1 MATGVGS
8 AAGSFGGE
16 KQHSMR
22 FIVAASGA
30 GTVIEWY
37 DFYIFGSLA
46 TLMAVKF
53 FHAADT
59 GAFLLTLGTFAAGFA
74 VRPFGAVVF
83 GRIGDLV
90 GRKYAFLLTITI
102 MGAGTTL
109 IGVLPEYAAI
119 GVLAPLILLALRVV
133 QGLALGGEYGGAV
146 VYTAEHAPDERR
158 GYWTSYIQTTATLG
172 LFMALGVILALQLGL
187 GTTTFNAWGWRVPFL
202 LSAFLVA
209 ASLFIRWRLR
219 ETPLFSRLK
228 REGRTS
234 KHPTREALGNW
245 ANWKLILLALF
256 GATAGQA
263 VVWYTGQFYSLYF
276 MQVSLKMDR
285 VLAAEI
291 VLVALALATPFF
303 IVFGRL
309 SDRIGRK
316 KIIMAGCLLA
326 ALTYY
331 PIFAGIAANASPPNV
346 PVLIGLNFVLV
357 FYVTM
362 VYAPIAAF
370 LVEFFPARIRY
381 TCLSVPYHLGNG
393 EFGGFTPVIAVAIA
407 AWTGNIFAGLAWAI
421 VIPLMTFVIGMKY
434 LPETKDTKIWEEVT
448 PGPAYGGPASMPRT
462 GADVGTT
469 MK

>member
-1 MATGVGS
+1 MPLLAVCQVVSRMATGVGS

-30 GTVIEWY
+30 GTIIEWY

-90 GRKYAFLLTITI
+90 GRKYAFLLTT
-102 MGAGTTL
+102 
-109 IGVLPEYAAI
+109 V
-119 GVLAPLILLALRVV
+119 
-133 QGLALGGEYGGAV
+133 
-146 VYTAEHAPDERR
+146 
-158 GYWTSYIQTTATLG
+158 
-172 LFMALGVILALQLGL
+172 
-187 GTTTFNAWGWRVPFL
+187 
-202 LSAFLVA
+202 LVA
-209 ASLFIRWRLR
+209 ASLFIRWQLR
-219 ETPLFSRLK
+219 ETPLFSKLK

-276 MQVSLKMDR
+276 MQVSLKMDK

-303 IVFGRL
+303 IVF
-309 SDRIGRK
+309 
-316 KIIMAGCLLA
+316 
-326 ALTYY
+326 
-331 PIFAGIAANASPPNV
+331 V
-346 PVLIGLNFVLV
+346 
-357 FYVTM
+357 
-362 VYAPIAAF
+362 
-370 LVEFFPARIRY
+370 
-381 TCLSVPYHLGNG
+381 
-393 EFGGFTPVIAVAIA
+393 
-407 AWTGNIFAGLAWAI
+407 
-421 VIPLMTFVIGMKY
+421 
-434 LPETKDTKIWEEVT
+434 
-448 PGPAYGGPASMPRT
+448 
-462 GADVGTT
+462 
-469 MK
+469 

>member
-1 MATGVGS
+1 MPLLAVCQVVSRMATGVGS

-30 GTVIEWY
+30 GTIIEWY

-146 VYTAEHAPDERR
+146 VYTAEHARDAGR
-158 GYWTSYIQTTATLG
+158 GYWPSYIPTTATLR
-172 LFMALGVILALQLGL
+172 LFLALGVILALQLGL
-187 GTTTFNAWGWRVPFL
+187 GTATFNAWGWRVPFL
-202 LSAFLVA
+202 LSTVLVA
-209 ASLFIRWRLR
+209 ASLFIRWQLR

-263 VVWYTGQFYSLYF
+263 VVWYTGQFLALFY
-276 MQVSLKMDR
+276 MQRILKVDLFTSNEIMF
-285 VLAAEI
+285 AA
-291 VLVALALATPFF
+291 LVLATPLF

-316 KIIMAGCLLA
+316 KIMMAGCLLA
-326 ALTYY
+326 ALSYAPLY
-331 PIFAGIAANASPPNV
+331 AGMEAFGRPLNV
-346 PVLIGLNFVLV
+346 PVMIGLVFVQV
-357 FYVTM
+357 VWVTM
-362 VYAPIAAF
+362 VYGPIAAF
-370 LVEFFPARIRY
+370 LVE
-381 TCLSVPYHLGNG
+381 
-393 EFGGFTPVIAVAIA
+393 
-407 AWTGNIFAGLAWAI
+407 
-421 VIPLMTFVIGMKY
+421 
-434 LPETKDTKIWEEVT
+434 
-448 PGPAYGGPASMPRT
+448 
-462 GADVGTT
+462 
-469 MK
+469 